1 MSLAKSQQLFAA
13 DIVKLLQFIESK
25 GYSFTFGDAY
35 RAPELAE
42 IYASQ
47 GKGIVNSLHCK
58 RLALDVNLFDKS
70 GTFLSETK
78 DHEPFGVYWESLNP
92 ANRWGGK
99 FKRID
104 GNHYERN
111 EPNGI

>member
-1 MSLAKSQQLFAA
+1 MSLSKSQQMFAS
-13 DIVKLLQFIESK
+13 DVVKLLSHMESQ

-42 IYASQ
+42 LYAKE
-47 GKGIVNSLHCK
+47 GKGILNSLHTK
-58 RLALDVNLFDKS
+58 RLAVDINLFDKS

-78 DHEPFGVYWESLNP
+78 DHASFGAYWESLHP
-92 ANRWGGK
+92 TNRWGGK
-99 FKRID
+99 FKRVD

-111 EPNGI
+111 DMTGV

>member
-1 MSLAKSQQLFAA
+1 MSLAKSQQLFAD
-13 DIVKLLQFIESK
+13 DIVRLLLFIESK
-25 GYSFTFGDAY
+25 DYSFTFGDAY

-42 IYASQ
+42 IYAKE
-47 GKGIVNSLHCK
+47 GKGIVDSLHCK
-58 RLALDVNLFDKS
+58 RLALDINLFDKN
-70 GTFLSETK
+70 GMFLSETK
-78 DHEPFGVYWESLNP
+78 DHEQFGIFWESLYP

-99 FKRID
+99 FKRVD

>member
-13 DIVKLLQFIESK
+13 DIIKLLQFMESQ

-35 RAPELAE
+35 RAPELAA
-42 IYASQ
+42 IYAKE
-47 GKGIVNSLHCK
+47 GKGIVDSLHCK
-58 RLALDVNLFDKS
+58 RLALDINIFDKS
-70 GTFLSETK
+70 GTFLPETK
-78 DHEPFGVYWESLNP
+78 SHEAFGTFWESLNP